1 MLLRWLGIIWTY
13 AAFGEEI
20 GYRGYPIVRRL
31 RVLRIRCSE
40 PSFLKSAP
48 HTGRQVRRSTDRLL
62 VSGARILARLFEFFG
77 GGVEWLLAVLSV
89 VSFGCLVFAVLLY
102 FTGRGVHASRGVA
115 RTMGILLVILPLLV
129 SFMGVMAL
137 RKPVPFVVSSLTFAL
152 STYVIWALGGASA
165 ASIHSRRECPKC
177 HASKT
182 GSLWLWLLWP

>member
-1 MLLRWLGIIWTY
+1 VQHRELIATAFRVGGLLLGIPSSVAFAFFGFG
-13 AAFGEEI
+13 AASLHFLS
-20 GYRGYPIVRRL
+20 PRL
-31 RVLRIRCSE
+31 T
-40 PSFLKSAP
+40 PGGKS
-48 HTGRQVRRSTDRLL
+48 GDQLIDLL

-89 VSFGCLVFAVLLY
+89 VSFGCLVFAVVLH

-129 SFMGVMAL
+129 SFIGVMAL

-152 STYVIWALGGASA
+152 STCVIWALGGASP
-165 ASIHSRRECPKC
+165 ASIHSRRESPKC